1 MNDEPTNR
9 PDEEP
14 AATELQGP
22 LGGERLADARREL
35 KISVLEIAKELHL
48 DEPKVRALERND
60 FEILGAPVFAKGHL
74 KKYAQLVNVN
84 GDDVLEDYYKLTRAT
99 NLPPVVATREKPRQE
114 LSPGPWII
122 VVVLVVIAASAYW
135 LLAEWPAATSVLPA
149 DLPVEQQEVQQ
160 EQPAGPFVESSPEA
174 DAPDAA
180 PGAAANAATAADA
193 AETVAEPE
201 LEPEPE
207 PEPEP
212 QPEPETASP
221 AGSEPG
227 PVPELAEG
235 QLHLLVTYSGDCWT
249 EISDATGRRLF
260 FALGKDGRTVELSGE
275 APFNVLFGDADNV
288 SLRVNGTAFEIPSS
302 ARRGRTARLTIAGN

>member
-1 MNDEPTNR
+1 MNDDPTNAQ

-14 AATELQGP
+14 GTPEPQGP

-60 FEILGAPVFAKGHL
+60 FDILGAPVFAKGHL

-84 GDDVLEDYYKLTRAT
+84 GDDVLEDYYKLTRST
-99 NLPPVVATREKPRQE
+99 NLPPVVSTREKPRQE
-114 LSPGPWII
+114 LSPGPWIA
-122 VVVLVVIAASAYW
+122 VVVLVVIAATAYW
-135 LLAEWPAATSVLPA
+135 LLTEWPAGTSVLPA
-149 DLPVEQQEVQQ
+149 DAPA
-160 EQPAGPFVESSPEA
+160 EQPVMQPEPVTGPRV
-174 DAPDAA
+174 DATTEPDGPDVV
-180 PGAAANAATAADA
+180 PGAGSDA
-193 AETVAEPE
+193 VPAGQVAQPETETE
-201 LEPEPE
+201 TEPEPE
-207 PEPEP
+207 PGPASDAD
-212 QPEPETASP
+212 TATESV
-221 AGSEPG
+221 

-235 QLHLLVTYSGDCWT
+235 QLHLLVTYTGDCWT

-260 FALGKDGRTVELSGE
+260 FALGKDGRTVELSGQ

-288 SLRVNGTAFEIPSS
+288 SLLVNGEAFEMPAA